1 MRKRFLIPL
10 LAAITLPAVVNANV
24 DPKVA
29 EMWMKAADFQ
39 GCVNAMTGN
48 SSNNNIDNLRKAIK
62 ILPNRLSNT
71 NLRDFTSN
79 TQQFKDALSSIDIN
93 DLNTKDEKDFYL
105 MSVRISN
112 MVDALQSAWSNRIS
126 NGTYYGDYGYKSYRC
141 YVLKPSVVK
150 FNLAAGDNRVIY
162 NGVIDKV
169 MFSKIEEC
177 QPQEGQMMNVIANDV
192 DEILNNPEEAVNK
205 LFNPSDTIFRV
216 DTNPQ
221 PYDPYP
227 KKEKKKK
234 PVRTDASTGSV
245 KINCNSPVWRDKPR
259 CN

>member
-1 MRKRFLIPL
+1 MGKLLIPL
-10 LAAITLPAVVNANV
+10 LAAFALPAVVNANI

-29 EMWMKAADFQ
+29 EMCMKAADFE

-48 SSNNNIDNLRKAIK
+48 SSNNDFVKLRKAIK

-79 TQQFKDALSSIDIN
+79 TQQFKDALSSIDID

-126 NGTYYGDYGYKSYRC
+126 NGTYYGDYGYKSYYC
-141 YVLKPSVVK
+141 SVLKPGVVK
-150 FNLAAGDNRVIY
+150 FNLAAGEDRVIY
-162 NGVIDKV
+162 NGVINKV

-177 QPQEGQMMNVIANDV
+177 QPQEDQMMNGIAIDV

-205 LFNPSDTIFRV
+205 LFNPSDTYFRV
-216 DTNPQ
+216 DTNPHPTILSQ
-221 PYDPYP
+221 
-227 KKEKKKK
+227 KKKK
-234 PVRTDASTGSV
+234 RKGISEEMPPQAQ
-245 KINCNSPVWRDKPR
+245 
-259 CN
+259 